1 MTTTSATTTTTT
13 TAAETAMRC
22 LPRLARL
29 LAVAAAVAL
38 PAFANAAASSS
49 ISLGD
54 PETYALLGAGLGM
67 VVFMAARRGDSR

>member
-1 MTTTSATTTTTT
+1 MTATTVTT
-13 TAAETAMRC
+13 TAMRS
-22 LPRLARL
+22 LPRVARL
-29 LAVAAAVAL
+29 LAAGAALAL

-54 PETYALLGAGLGM
+54 PETYALLGAGFGM

>member
-1 MTTTSATTTTTT
+1 MMTTSATTTATTIT
-13 TAAETAMRC
+13 TAMRC

-29 LAVAAAVAL
+29 LAAGAALAL

-54 PETYALLGAGLGM
+54 PETYALLAAGFGM
-67 VVFMAARRGDSR
+67 VVFMVARRNDSR